1 MADAAWG
8 SESTEM
14 RALEHKEVE
23 IFVQETQLDSALK
36 YSSRH
41 LFNTWHL

>member
-8 SESTEM
+8 SESTEI

-23 IFVQETQLDSALK
+23 IFVQETQPDPAVK

-41 LFNTWHL
+41 FF

>member
-8 SESTEM
+8 SESTEI

-23 IFVQETQLDSALK
+23 IFVQETQPDPALK

-41 LFNTWHL
+41 FLKTWHL